1 MIERKEYMDWLKRWQ
16 GQQLIKVVSGVR
28 RCGKSTMFSMF
39 KNELLK
45 QGVTKEQIISINFED
60 IDYEDLTDYRT
71 LYAYIKERLLA
82 DKMNYIFLDEI
93 QHVVNFEKT
102 VDSLF
107 IKNNCDVYITGSNAY
122 FMSGELATLLSG
134 RYVELKMLPLSF
146 KEFCGGLDEARQ
158 ALTKAQ
164 KFNLYVQNGSFPYTL
179 RLNNSSENTEYLR
192 DIFNSILLKDV
203 VARLKIGDV
212 KTLENITKV
221 LMDSIGSGISA
232 NKIANT
238 LKSAGKSAD
247 AKTVERYIRGLTD
260 SLLMYEAPRYNIKGR
275 QYLTTLSKYYTVDTG
290 LRNLLVKKADADI
303 GHLLEN
309 IVYLELLRRCETVC
323 VGKNDNSEVDFVTFN
338 GEQTAYYQV
347 AATTIAP
354 ETLKRELS
362 AFKNIADNHPNFKN
376 IADNHPKYLLTLD
389 EVFAEADYDG
399 IKKLNVI
406 DWLLQ

>member
-102 VDSLF
+102 VD
-107 IKNNCDVYITGSNAY
+107 
-122 FMSGELATLLSG
+122 MSGELATLLSG

-238 LKSAGKSAD
+238 LKSAGKSTD

-290 LRNLLVKKADADI
+290 LRNLLVKKADTDI

-347 AATTIAP
+347 AATTLAP

-362 AFKNIADNHPNFKN
+362 AFKN

-399 IKKLNVI
+399 IKKVNVI